1 MTVRRMIGVLGG
13 MGPLATVDFMQ
24 KIIHSTPAER
34 DQDHIPMVVVSVPQ
48 IPDRAT
54 AVLAGTD
61 DPFPGILSALRML
74 ERAGV
79 ELIVI
84 PCNTAHV
91 WFDRLAASTDVELI
105 HMADAVRRRIGSMEG
120 RVALMATEGTV
131 RAGFYPRYLCG
142 ENRAVFA
149 PPKGIQG
156 LVNRA
161 VAAVK
166 AADLGLA
173 RAVMEEAAT
182 ALLADGATHLLL
194 ACTELPIAVAGASFE
209 ARCLDATRCLA
220 EYCIA
225 WSTGGLPGSVTT
237 NPPEDGSWT
246 SDGSRIS

>member
-1 MTVRRMIGVLGG
+1 MAVRRMIGVLGG

-24 KIIHSTPAER
+24 KIIHLTPAER